1 VDTYFAPPERH
12 TKEEIDEDIKVAS
25 THPVIDEVMKAS
37 SGMFAVLNGQ
47 RQIVAINESFLK
59 TMGIENASDVM
70 GLRLGEYVSCVHAC
84 EMPGGCGTSKYCSTC
99 GAVVAILT
107 SLDTSETAENTCT
120 IKTERDYK
128 ELDLYFNVRCH
139 PINIEGHK
147 FLLLFLQDISIH
159 QQWAYL
165 EQTFLHDISNIM
177 QGLIGTSEL
186 LKDESKVTKTRIE
199 TMGHLSRRLAQE
211 IEIQKAL
218 STTLSHAYQP
228 LYNKLTVHL
237 IFDELRTIYNNHPVA
252 NDRDLKVIYPVEEI
266 SFYSDHALVTR
277 ILVNMVSNAL
287 EATATGDKVTV
298 QIDTSGDTIIF
309 CVWNPTVI
317 PQTVA
322 RRIFQRNFST
332 KDGLGHGIG
341 TYSMKL
347 FGEKILG
354 GQVSFNSTDAE
365 GTTFRF
371 ALQCL

>member
-1 VDTYFAPPERH
+1 METYFAPPVRH
-12 TKEEIDEDIKVAS
+12 TKEEIDEDIKIAS
-25 THPVIDEVMKAS
+25 THPLIDEVMKAS
-37 SGMFAVLNGQ
+37 SGMFAVLNEQ
-47 RQIVAINESFLK
+47 RQLVAINESFLK
-59 TMGIENASDVM
+59 TMGIENAAEVM
-70 GLRLGEYVSCVHAC
+70 GLRLGEYVRCVHAC

-99 GAVVAILT
+99 GSVVATLT
-107 SLDTSETAENTCT
+107 SLDTDETAENTCT

-128 ELDLYFNVRCH
+128 ELDLYFNVRSH
-139 PINIEGHK
+139 PIKIEEHK

-186 LKDESKVTKTRIE
+186 LNDESKVTKTRLD
-199 TMGHLSRRLAQE
+199 TMGQLSRRLAQE
-211 IEIQKAL
+211 VEIQKTL

-237 IFDELRTIYNNHPVA
+237 IFDELSNIYNNHPLA
-252 NDRDLKVIYPVEEI
+252 IDRNLSFTYPEEDI
-266 SFYSDHALVTR
+266 SFHSDHALVTR
-277 ILVNMVSNAL
+277 TLVNMVSNAL
-287 EATATGDKVTV
+287 EATTKNGWVTV
-298 QIDTSGDTIIF
+298 KVETSGDTIIF

-317 PQTVA
+317 PETVA
-322 RRIFQRNFST
+322 IRMFQRNFST

-341 TYSMKL
+341 TFSMKL

-354 GQVSFNSTDAE
+354 GQISFTSTDAE

-371 ALQCL
+371 ALQCI